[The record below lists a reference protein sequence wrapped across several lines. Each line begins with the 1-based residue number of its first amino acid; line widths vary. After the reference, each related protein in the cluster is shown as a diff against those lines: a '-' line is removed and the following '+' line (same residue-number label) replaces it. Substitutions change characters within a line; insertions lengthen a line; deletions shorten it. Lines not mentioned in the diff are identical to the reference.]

1 MFDSINSLAYF
12 EIQSSQPERDAK
24 FYSEVFGWGFEKDE
38 NIPIEYYRLQTP
50 LMHGAILQRPA
61 PTPPKGGGTNGFV
74 CSIHVADF
82 DQTAEKI
89 LSLGGDVALPKFAIP
104 NKCWQG
110 YFLDLDNNVFG
121 IFQPDESAG

>member
-1 MFDSINSLAYF
+1 MLNSILYF
-12 EIQSSQPERDAK
+12 EIQSSQPKRDAI
-24 FYSEVFGWGFEKDE
+24 FYAEIFGWEYEKDN

-61 PTPPKGGGTNGFV
+61 PIPPIGGGTNGFV

-82 DQTAEKI
+82 DQTASKI
-89 LSLGGDVALPKFAIP
+89 LELGGEVALPKFAIP
-104 NKCWQG
+104 GKCWQG

-121 IFQPDESAG
+121 IFQPDENAL